1 MGKYYDFVAVV
12 EDKAGVVQ
20 YVLTSFL
27 QIRTV
32 SGGEESY
39 SHAEYARVD
48 ELAAKMGR
56 GLGNPLAGGGLGNP
70 LAGAVWRRVG
80 SPSTVVR
87 FVRDGD
93 FYKLNTK
100 AVPVGILT
108 IMDQQDFEAL
118 RVMRKLAEA

>member
-48 ELAAKMGR
+48 ELATKMGR
-56 GLGNPLAGGGLGNP
+56 RLGNP

-108 IMDQQDFEAL
+108 IMDQQDYEAL